1 MKKYLFIAFLL
12 FSFSLL
18 CCNSSPDDSSDN
30 QDENTSSNTVIP
42 NTNGNTNTNNSKENE
57 ENNDDIASVSVTFVN
72 NSSYSVNVFKNIHR
86 QLGGSA
92 LLAVSAKESSNID
105 LPLSSEKNGDT
116 FYFEYNIPIGTI
128 EFPYFC
134 YENSKVFIIS
144 SEKTNTII
152 IDEIKSC
159 PTKSAYIVL
168 ENQSTSQIYLVN
180 GNSILT
186 PVQQDSYFVDI
197 DSNAVYLAGQNN
209 ESIYY
214 ETSSFLKIQIG
225 AKQISLPELTFS
237 IGSIYTFT
245 ISNDLCSLKAIT
257 PFNIDTKKQMWSFSD
272 NSTFDNTFPI
282 ILRERKNIS
291 DGCLIM
297 GTLANDNTAIG
308 LKKIDKYN
316 SKNSLLTAKITHD
329 ASSNIK
335 QSKVLDFV
343 EQSDGSIVLLLQNT
357 FASSNGLEER
367 TFIVCYDFSNK
378 QIKWSHIFSDISK
391 MMFRADSK
399 NKLLCTTDGTI
410 ALAGSVITDDK
421 MKRYFAVL
429 DANGQLKS
437 WTSSDFTDI
446 SSGIETMFTSAW
458 YDGTDYYVC
467 GYDNCDFQYSS
478 RTHKGIIY
486 KFSSDLES
494 VEKIYEQDNTLFLCI
509 DGIKGSEEKWYV
521 CGEYLDS
528 GKILKGCYLSSSL
541 VKANSEPI
549 KYATYSANKPYC
561 YFTQICC
568 YKNKIILGGE
578 ASDDFA
584 GNNAIPLIVA
594 FDCDSDKTM
603 FENTSFSQY
612 NKLGSII
619 PNEINTYI
627 VQLLSSSDVHYV
639 SADLLGNE

>member
-1 MKKYLFIAFLL
+1 MKKYTVLLLTVFLL
-12 FSFSLL
+12 NIIIA
-18 CCNSSPDDSSDN
+18 CNLNSPSSDN
-30 QDENTSSNTVIP
+30 DTENTTEQ
-42 NTNGNTNTNNSKENE
+42 GNTESNISNEEGKTLVKLINNSQFKVKVFNDSLRAEEICTLEQGESYCVDEVESASGTVYYLTYFIDVGIEVPWYDTNSVCYALPKANETVSSSIPTPQSMTTRNCYVVIEN
-57 ENNDDIASVSVTFVN
+57 
-72 NSSYSVNVFKNIHR
+72 K
-86 QLGGSA
+86 
-92 LLAVSAKESSNID
+92 
-105 LPLSSEKNGDT
+105 SSE
-116 FYFEYNIPIGTI
+116 TI
-128 EFPYFC
+128 IF
-134 YENSKVFIIS
+134 KQGS
-144 SEKTNTII
+144 SELLFLTPNITGVA
-152 IDEIKSC
+152 EIKSVYFGNF
-159 PTKSAYIVL
+159 PSFDITRANNTSIGL
-168 ENQSTSQIYLVN
+168 PSQI
-180 GNSILT
+180 T
-186 PVQQDSYFVDI
+186 QFE
-197 DSNAVYLAGQNN
+197 AG
-209 ESIYY
+209 Y
-214 ETSSFLKIQIG
+214 
-225 AKQISLPELTFS
+225 
-237 IGSIYTFT
+237 IYT
-245 ISNDLCSLKAIT
+245 ISVENTAILKSIA
-257 PFNIDTKKQMWSFSD
+257 PFNLDTKKQMWNFSD

-282 ILRERKNIS
+282 TLRERKNIS

-297 GTLANDNTAIG
+297 GTLANDNTSIG
-308 LKKIDKYN
+308 LKKLDKYN
-316 SKNSLLTAKITHD
+316 SKNTLSTAKLTHD
-329 ASSNIK
+329 TNVTVK

-367 TFIVCYDFSNK
+367 TFIVCYDFSSK
-378 QIKWSHIFSDISK
+378 QIKWSHIFSDTSK

-429 DANGQLKS
+429 DATGQLKS

-467 GYDNCDFQYSS
+467 GYENCDFQYSS

-568 YKNKIILGGE
+568 YKNKIIVGGE